1 MIQIAESA
9 CDLQSLRERHIRRR
23 VSPGKT
29 AVTLF
34 IKLYHFCDRIR
45 FACDSHID
53 ISVPHKFLPAE
64 NPHAVNLHKT
74 RWIDDLHYNVSA
86 AFCSVLRCADN
97 DAVCIRRIRSA
108 HTDAAA
114 LVCSLIDV
122 GRSTHI
128 IFLLHIAAL
137 RQLQVTLRTGKRI
150 AFFRYR
156 NLLKSCNH
164 LVKPPFFLV

>member
-23 VSPGKT
+23 VGPGKT

-34 IKLYHFCDRIR
+34 IKLYHFSDGIR

-53 ISVPHKFLPAE
+53 IAVPYKFLPAE

-74 RWIDDLHYNVSA
+74 RWVDDLHYNVSA
-86 AFCSVLRCADN
+86 AFCSVLRRADD
-97 DAVCIRRIRSA
+97 DAVCVWCICSA

-114 LVCSLIDV
+114 LVGCLVDIC
-122 GRSTHI
+122 RSIHI

-156 NLLKSCNH
+156 NLL
-164 LVKPPFFLV
+164 

>member
-1 MIQIAESA
+1 MVQITKAA
-9 CDLQSLRERHIRRR
+9 CGLQLLRKRHIRRR
-23 VSPGKT
+23 VGPGKT

-34 IKLYHFCDRIR
+34 IKLYHFSDGIR

-53 ISVPHKFLPAE
+53 IAVPYKFLPAE

-114 LVCSLIDV
+114 LVGCLVDIC
-122 GRSTHI
+122 RSIHI

-156 NLLKSCNH
+156 NLL
-164 LVKPPFFLV
+164 